1 MERTFALICFVTGAV
16 ALGRA
21 AWLGLW
27 PLLQA
32 RMARDERKYSDALMD
47 LFRPVASAGLIARWQ
62 YFGSLTLVLVI
73 FLLTGNPVFAVV
85 IPVVGFTVPGFTFS
99 YLRKKRLGKINEQLP
114 SALRVMAD
122 GAKAGMSLPQML
134 RLVADEGRKPVSEEF
149 GLIVHA
155 LDLGESV
162 DDAMKRVGARLSL
175 PNFDLMTLAILV
187 NRDRGG
193 DIGDLLVR
201 LSDSIRD
208 MSEVEERIEIETS
221 SVRMSSKIMV
231 GTLPVF
237 GLALFL
243 VDPESFSTLFT
254 TPSGAVI
261 LVVVAALATAGYSMI
276 QRLASPE
283 I

>member
-1 MERTFALICFVTGAV
+1 MERTLALVLFIGAAV
-16 ALGRA
+16 LLGRA
-21 AWLGLW
+21 GYVGLW
-27 PLLQA
+27 PMLQA
-32 RMARDERKYSDALMD
+32 RIARDERKYSDALMD
-47 LFRPVASAGLIARWQ
+47 LFRPVGSAGAIARWQ
-62 YFGSLTLVLVI
+62 YFGSLALVLVI
-73 FLLTGNPVFAVV
+73 FLLTGNPVFSAV
-85 IPVVGFTVPGFTFS
+85 IPIVCFTIPGVVFT
-99 YLRKKRLGKINEQLP
+99 YLRKQRLKQINEQLP

-134 RLVADEGRKPVSEEF
+134 RLVATDGRKPCAEEF
-149 GLIVHA
+149 GLVVHA

-193 DIGDLLVR
+193 DIGELLVR

-208 MSEVEERIEIETS
+208 LSEVEERIEIETS
-221 SVRMSSKIMV
+221 SVRMSSKIMI

-243 VDPESFSTLFT
+243 VDPQSFSILFT
-254 TPSGAVI
+254 TPGGAMI
-261 LVVVAALATAGYSMI
+261 LVVVAALATAGYSII
-276 QRLASPE
+276 QRLASPDV
-283 I
+283 